1 VGLKKGE
8 DGKGAFVRHGV
19 FVWGWTGYI
28 NLERERG
35 HICLLYA
42 TDGRDEE
49 DGREI
54 IMKKRPRI
62 ILELL
67 LSGGETDMA

>member
-1 VGLKKGE
+1 M
-8 DGKGAFVRHGV
+8 GKVHSSGRAFLLGFGRAILIWRGR
-19 FVWGWTGYI
+19 G
-28 NLERERG
+28 G

-42 TDGRDEE
+42 TDGRDKE

-62 ILELL
+62 ILELS